1 MKRWIGCS
9 FQGVVRAG
17 VFVLGFAVLGPAVA
31 ESQILVICGIYRDSF
46 ADTEANLCH
55 GSGSGCAECVFIA
68 LSPGDGD
75 GEPVDPRSRNVTV
88 ASYAPR
94 LLQPAEEPDQPL
106 SLAVNTG
113 LPSTPGSSAVG
124 LRPSSTECERQL
136 GNGFQKQQRTAPAT
150 AYSHRSQHVDA
161 GLVRRLRRVGH
172 RPGAVGACSGAW
184 SFAAGSGGSS
194 PLGTAGRAWCGGRC
208 SMAG

>member
-113 LPSTPGSSAVG
+113 LPSTPRKFGCRTPALFDRV
-124 LRPSSTECERQL
+124 RAPVRERVSEAAKDHSRNRLLPQV
-136 GNGFQKQQRTAPAT
+136 TA
-150 AYSHRSQHVDA
+150 R
-161 GLVRRLRRVGH
+161 
-172 RPGAVGACSGAW
+172 
-184 SFAAGSGGSS
+184 
-194 PLGTAGRAWCGGRC
+194 
-208 SMAG
+208 